1 MHLRQWGPGPPMF
14 KLVQDD
20 EDIEMIVDL
29 AKVIWHEHYAP
40 IIGADQVNYMLETYQ
55 SAHHIRKV
63 INVDQCQY
71 FLIFAGKR
79 AVGYLSVQSKDDI
92 LVLSNLYLLV
102 SQRAK
107 GLGRLA
113 IGHIV
118 DIADRLD
125 LKKIRL
131 RVNKASQRSIR
142 AYQKM
147 GFVKTDDVVAD
158 IGGGY
163 TIDDYEMEFALTT

>member
-1 MHLRQWGPGPPMF
+1 MF
-14 KLVQDD
+14 KLVRNS
-20 EDIEMIVDL
+20 EDIDMIVDL

-40 IIGADQVNYMLETYQ
+40 MIGSDQVNYMLDTYQ
-55 SAHHIRKV
+55 SAAHIRSN
-63 INVDQCQY
+63 IDVDQSQY
-71 FLIFAGKR
+71 YLIFSGKR
-79 AVGYLSVQSKDDI
+79 AVGYLSVQPKDDI

-102 SQRAK
+102 SERAK
-107 GLGRLA
+107 GLGRHA

-118 DIADRLD
+118 DIADRLG

-142 AYQKM
+142 AYEKM

-163 TIDDYEMEFALTT
+163 TIDDYEMEFALKA